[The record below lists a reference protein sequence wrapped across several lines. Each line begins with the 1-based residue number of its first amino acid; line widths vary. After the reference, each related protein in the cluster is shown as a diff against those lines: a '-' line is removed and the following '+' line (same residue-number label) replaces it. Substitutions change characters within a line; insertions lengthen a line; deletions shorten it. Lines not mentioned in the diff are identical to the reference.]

1 MLNKIIDFSLK
12 NRFIVLLATAI
23 VILSG
28 IYSMLH
34 LPIDAFPDT
43 TPVQVAVNTVAPSLN
58 PSEIEQ
64 QITFPVEQS
73 VSGLPGLKGSRSIS
87 KFGLSQVII
96 TFEDDID
103 IYFARQLVME
113 RLQSA
118 ELPEGIGKPKLGP
131 VATGLGEVFHYLVE
145 GNDKHDLTAVTT
157 AHNWI
162 IKPQLRT
169 VAGVAEV
176 NTWGGFEKQF
186 QVLADPVL
194 LAKYQLSIDDVFESL
209 EKNNRNTGGGNM
221 PAREGESYLVHGV
234 GRVNSIAD
242 IANVTIKSIDGV
254 PVRIKDIGEVVIGHE
269 IRRAATTANGKGET
283 VLGLGFMLMGENSA
297 DVTLRLREKLKK
309 AAKSLPEGMTVSVVY
324 DRTDLVDQVINT
336 VKNNLLEGALFVIA
350 ILFVFLGNLR
360 AGLIVALAIP
370 LSMLFAFSA
379 MLKFGIAGTLMSL
392 GAIDFG
398 LVVDSSVI
406 MIENSALRL
415 GENTQGRS
423 RIDVVR
429 DAAIEVRK
437 PTMFGELIIMIVYLP
452 ILTLEGVEGKLFQP
466 MALTVIFAL
475 LGSMILSLTLMPVLA
490 SFFLSDKVEEKELFI
505 IRMMKKVYEPLL
517 KTALKFRKT
526 VCLAATVLLAMVIWV
541 GSSLGAEFIPRLS
554 EGALVI
560 NTVRLAG
567 VSIDESVRYGSQIE
581 KMLLKEYPDEIDK
594 IWTRTGTPEVATD
607 PMGMEVSDMFVTL
620 KPRENWIKAQS
631 QDELIVQM
639 SRTMQGLPGMK
650 SAFSQPI
657 EMRLNEMTA
666 GIRTDLGIKI
676 FGDDFDTL
684 VSIAEQVESL
694 VNQTSGAKG
703 ASTEQIT
710 GQPVLKIR
718 VRPDDLARFN
728 VSVNDVMS
736 LVEGVGG
743 RQSGEVYEGQMRFD
757 LVAKLQE
764 KYRNN
769 PEAVKKIL
777 ISAEDGKR
785 IPLAEVADISLEEGP
800 TVINREWSRRR
811 IVVSC
816 NVRDRDVASFVKD
829 VREKIETNVKLPTGY
844 NIEYGGQFEN
854 FERAKLRLMIVVPV
868 VLFIIFFLLYT
879 TFKSTRDAIIIFTG
893 IPFAAVGGVFALQYA
908 NMPFSISAGVG
919 FIALSGI
926 SVFDGLVMVSC
937 IRSLVKKGVGLQ
949 SAIPAAALSRL
960 RPVMMT
966 SLVAGIGFIPMA
978 LSSGVGAEVQ
988 RPLACVVIG
997 GVISANILTLMVLP
1011 VLYSLFGT
1019 SSISEED

>member
-1 MLNKIIDFSLK
+1 
-12 NRFIVLLATAI
+12 
-23 VILSG
+23 
-28 IYSMLH
+28 
-34 LPIDAFPDT
+34 
-43 TPVQVAVNTVAPSLN
+43 
-58 PSEIEQ
+58 
-64 QITFPVEQS
+64 
-73 VSGLPGLKGSRSIS
+73 
-87 KFGLSQVII
+87 
-96 TFEDDID
+96 
-103 IYFARQLVME
+103 ME

-324 DRTDLVDQVINT
+324 DRTDLVDQVIT
-336 VKNNLLEGALFVIA
+336 TGKNNLLEGALFVIA
-350 ILFVFLGNLR
+350 ILFIFLGNLR

-581 KMLLKEYPDEIDK
+581 KMLLKEYQDEIDK

-757 LVAKLQE
+757 LVARLQE